1 MRIPLNGNDEFVSE
15 VNKVINQITEEF
27 IEFLRPKL
35 KMQKVKVMLGDGTVT
50 SSETFDPTEIRILY
64 SSFLKKL
71 REWVKSDV
79 SDSKTDDLHRLFF
92 QISIIVDKFYIY
104 GYFGIQYHALPFY
117 KVDKKV
123 LDIQKELIKLDQ
135 ESFERFSSLEVQGNE
150 KIKEELKKNGYE
162 KLDFEEL
169 FTLIF
174 EDSLLMSRLEK
185 IALKHENE
193 FPDIAEIN
201 QKRENLLLELNE
213 MIIHLYRIT
222 PVKID
227 YNRLIQ
233 GEEGVISYFDIEIIK
248 NKKSG
253 IRDTYINTKN
263 IKSDTTNQIVNKLNE
278 VISIIRNSRH

>member
-1 MRIPLNGNDEFVSE
+1 MRIPLNGNDEFVSD
-15 VNKVINQITEEF
+15 VNKVVNQINEEF

-123 LDIQKELIKLDQ
+123 LEIQKELIKLDQ

-201 QKRENLLLELNE
+201 KKRENLLLELNE
-213 MIIHLYRIT
+213 MIIYLYRIT

-263 IKSDTTNQIVNKLNE
+263 IKSNTTNQIVNKLNE

>member
-1 MRIPLNGNDEFVSE
+1 MRIPLNGNNEFVSE
-15 VNKVINQITEEF
+15 VNKVVNQITEEF

-185 IALKHENE
+185 IALKEKHNR
-193 FPDIAEIN
+193 DIFIILSIYFAIY
-201 QKRENLLLELNE
+201 LLSTVNIFIGDGYLFGSKKL
-213 MIIHLYRIT
+213 LYH
-222 PVKID
+222 
-227 YNRLIQ
+227 
-233 GEEGVISYFDIEIIK
+233 F
-248 NKKSG
+248 
-253 IRDTYINTKN
+253 
-263 IKSDTTNQIVNKLNE
+263 
-278 VISIIRNSRH
+278 

>member
-1 MRIPLNGNDEFVSE
+1 MRIPLNGNDEFVSD
-15 VNKVINQITEEF
+15 VNKVVNQINEEF

-35 KMQKVKVMLGDGTVT
+35 KMEKVKVMLGDGTIT

-123 LDIQKELIKLDQ
+123 LEIQKELIKLDQ

-201 QKRENLLLELNE
+201 KKRENLLLELNE
-213 MIIHLYRIT
+213 MIIYLYRIT

-263 IKSDTTNQIVNKLNE
+263 IKSNTTNQIVNKLNE

>member
-15 VNKVINQITEEF
+15 VNKVVNQITEEF

-123 LDIQKELIKLDQ
+123 LEIQKELIKLDQ

-201 QKRENLLLELNE
+201 KKRENLLLELNE
-213 MIIHLYRIT
+213 MIIYLYRIT

-263 IKSDTTNQIVNKLNE
+263 IKSNTTNQIVNKLNE

>member
-1 MRIPLNGNDEFVSE
+1 MRVPLNGNDEFVSD
-15 VNKVINQITEEF
+15 VNKVVNQINDEF

-35 KMQKVKVMLGDGTVT
+35 KMEKVKVMLGDGTVT

-71 REWVKSDV
+71 SNWVISDV
-79 SDSKTDDLHRLFF
+79 SDSKTEDLHRLFF
-92 QISIIVDKFYIY
+92 QISIIIDKFYLY
-104 GYFGIQYHALPFY
+104 GYFGIQYHSLPVY
-117 KVDKKV
+117 KVDKKI
-123 LDIQKELIKLDQ
+123 LEIQKELIKLDQ
-135 ESFERFSSLEVQGNE
+135 ESFKRFSSLAIQGNE
-150 KIKEELKKNGYE
+150 KIKEELKKYGYE

-174 EDSLLMSRLEK
+174 EDSLLMTRLEK

-193 FPDIAEIN
+193 FQDIAELN
-201 QKRENLLLELNE
+201 KKRENLLLELNE

-233 GEEGVISYFDIEIIK
+233 GEEGIISYFDIEVIK

-253 IRDTYINTKN
+253 IRDTYINTKS
-263 IKSDTTNQIVNKLNE
+263 IKSHTTNQIVNKLNE
-278 VISIIRNSRH
+278 VICIIRNSSH